1 MNTPTTNDP
10 TADPTKTDLTND
22 PTNNDLTTD
31 PTPDTATNATTNPT
45 PNHFRLWVT
54 LALFSIVSLVSMTNF
69 FGQRT
74 ELGQDHSHKDWT
86 KDQRAVVSVAIIS
99 LALSFYGTVTHF
111 INKEKFPGTN
121 FEFGL
126 VRSRCFWVYQL
137 ASTCSFNNVFAWN
150 IYGIVGK
157 YHFVKTS

>member
-10 TADPTKTDLTND
+10 TDDPTADPTKHDV
-22 PTNNDLTTD
+22 TTD
-31 PTPDTATNATTNPT
+31 PTPDSATNATTNPT

-74 ELGQDHSHKDWT
+74 ELGQDHSHKDWSS
-86 KDQRAVVSVAIIS
+86 DQRAVVSVAIIS

-126 VRSRCFWVYQL
+126 VRRRCFCVYQFIRL
-137 ASTCSFNNVFAWN
+137 
-150 IYGIVGK
+150 
-157 YHFVKTS
+157 FVC